1 MIEIETKARKWGD
14 SIALII
20 PSEIVREEDIKQ
32 NDSLRIVIQ
41 KEDNLTDLFGRL
53 KIKKTAQRLKDESRN
68 SWK

>member
-53 KIKKTAQRLKDESRN
+53 KIKRRDSRHSRSATA
-68 SWK
+68 

>member
-53 KIKKTAQRLKDESRN
+53 KIKK
-68 SWK
+68 